1 MSTVFLTAEW
11 RSLAMLNFPIEPDA
25 LQKHT
30 PKGTEIDDW
39 EGTTYVSL
47 VAFLFLDAKVKG
59 LAIPFH
65 RNFEEINLRFYVRS
79 RGPEG
84 WRRGVVFVREVVPK
98 QAIAFLAR
106 MLYNENY
113 VACPTRSSVTVPS
126 SENAGKVEYGWRTNR
141 QWLSIGA
148 EFSGEP
154 SLPEK
159 NSLEE
164 FITEHYWGY
173 SNQRDGGT
181 VEYQVEHP
189 QWKVWEADETK
200 LDGDVVGFY
209 GPEFASAL
217 QSPPSSAFVA
227 DGSPVKVC
235 KGIRMDG
242 SASKA
247 ISLR

>member
-1 MSTVFLTAEW
+1 MPSVFLTAEW
-11 RSLAMLNFPIEPDA
+11 RHLVMLNFPIEPKA
-25 LQKHT
+25 LQMLT

-47 VAFLFLDAKVKG
+47 VAFLFLDVKVKG

-65 RNFEEINLRFYVRS
+65 RDFEEINLRFYVRS

-113 VACPTRSSVTVPS
+113 VACPTRSSVIDPS
-126 SENAGKVEYGWRTNR
+126 GDTTGSVEYGWQHDG

-154 SLPEK
+154 SLPKK

-173 SNQRDGGT
+173 STQRDGGT

-189 QWKVWEADETK
+189 QWKVWEAIAPK
-200 LDGDVVGFY
+200 MSSDVVGFY

-217 QSPPSSAFVA
+217 GNPPSSAFVA
-227 DGSPVKVC
+227 DGSAVIVRD
-235 KGIRMDG
+235 GIRMEDR
-242 SASKA
+242 ANA
-247 ISLR
+247 

>member
-1 MSTVFLTAEW
+1 
-11 RSLAMLNFPIEPDA
+11 MLNFPIEPKA
-25 LQKHT
+25 LQKLT

-47 VAFLFLDAKVKG
+47 VAFLFLETKVKG

-65 RNFEEINLRFYVRS
+65 RDFEEINLRFYVRS
-79 RGPEG
+79 RRPEG

-113 VACPTRSSVTVPS
+113 IACPTRSSVIDPS
-126 SENAGKVEYGWRTNR
+126 GDTAGSVEYGWRSDG
-141 QWLSIGA
+141 QWFSIGA

-154 SLPEK
+154 SLPKK

-173 SNQRDGGT
+173 STQRDGET

-189 QWKVWEADETK
+189 QWKVWTVSETK

-209 GPEFASAL
+209 GPEFASTL
-217 QSPPSSAFVA
+217 QSLPSSAFVA
-227 DGSPVKVC
+227 DGSPVTVRQGK
-235 KGIRMDG
+235 RLDE
-242 SASKA
+242 
-247 ISLR
+247 

>member
-1 MSTVFLTAEW
+1 MSTIFLTAEW
-11 RSLAMLNFPIEPDA
+11 RRLVMLNFPIEPKA
-25 LQKHT
+25 LQEHT
-30 PKGTEIDDW
+30 PKGTELDDW
-39 EGTTYVSL
+39 EDTVYVSL
-47 VAFLFLDAKVKG
+47 VAFLFLDTKVKG
-59 LAIPFH
+59 MTIPFH

-79 RGPEG
+79 RGPKG

-106 MLYNENY
+106 TLYNENY
-113 VACPTRSSVTVPS
+113 IACPTRSSVIDPSGDTV
-126 SENAGKVEYGWRTNR
+126 GKVEYGWRPDE

-148 EFSGEP
+148 EFLGQP

-173 SNQRDGGT
+173 STQRDGGT
-181 VEYQVEHP
+181 MEYQVEHP
-189 QWKVWEADETK
+189 QWKVWETSEATMS
-200 LDGDVVGFY
+200 GDIIEFY

-227 DGSPVKVC
+227 EGSPVTIHN
-235 KGIRMDG
+235 GNRMEDR
-242 SASKA
+242 ANA
-247 ISLR
+247 

>member
-1 MSTVFLTAEW
+1 MPSVFLTAEW
-11 RSLAMLNFPIEPDA
+11 RHLVMLNFPIEPKA
-25 LQKHT
+25 LQKLT

-47 VAFLFLDAKVKG
+47 VAFLFLETKVKG

-65 RNFEEINLRFYVRS
+65 RDFEEINLRFYVRS

-113 VACPTRSSVTVPS
+113 IACPTRSSVIDPS
-126 SENAGKVEYGWRTNR
+126 GDTAGSVEYGWRSDG

-154 SLPEK
+154 SLPKK

-173 SNQRDGGT
+173 STQRDGET

-189 QWKVWEADETK
+189 QWKVWTVSETK

-227 DGSPVKVC
+227 DGSPVTVRQGK
-235 KGIRMDG
+235 RLDE
-242 SASKA
+242 
-247 ISLR
+247 

>member
-1 MSTVFLTAEW
+1 MPSVFLTAEW
-11 RSLAMLNFPIEPDA
+11 RRLVMLNFPIEPEA

-47 VAFLFLDAKVKG
+47 VAFLFLDVKVKG

-65 RNFEEINLRFYVRS
+65 RDFEEINLRFYVRS

-113 VACPTRSSVTVPS
+113 VACPTRSSVIDPS
-126 SENAGKVEYGWRTNR
+126 GDTAGSVEYGWQHDG

-148 EFSGEP
+148 EFSGKP
-154 SLPEK
+154 SLPKK

-173 SNQRDGGT
+173 SAQRDGYT

-189 QWKVWEADETK
+189 QWKVWEVSETK

-209 GPEFASAL
+209 GPEFAAAL
-217 QSPPSSAFVA
+217 QAPPSSTFVA
-227 DGSPVKVC
+227 DGSPVTVRQGK
-235 KGIRMDG
+235 RLDE
-242 SASKA
+242 
-247 ISLR
+247 

>member
-1 MSTVFLTAEW
+1 
-11 RSLAMLNFPIEPDA
+11 MLNFPIEPKA
-25 LQKHT
+25 LQKLT

-47 VAFLFLDAKVKG
+47 VAFLFLETKVKG

-65 RNFEEINLRFYVRS
+65 RDFEEINLRFYVRS

-113 VACPTRSSVTVPS
+113 IACPTRSSVIDPS
-126 SENAGKVEYGWRTNR
+126 GDTAGSVEYGWRSNG

-154 SLPEK
+154 SLPKK

-173 SNQRDGGT
+173 STQRDGET

-189 QWKVWEADETK
+189 QWKVWTVSEIK

-209 GPEFASAL
+209 GPEFAPAL

-227 DGSPVKVC
+227 DGSPVTVRQGK
-235 KGIRMDG
+235 RLDE
-242 SASKA
+242 
-247 ISLR
+247 

>member
-1 MSTVFLTAEW
+1 MPSVFLTAEW
-11 RSLAMLNFPIEPDA
+11 RHLVMLNFPIEPKA
-25 LQKHT
+25 LQKLT

-47 VAFLFLDAKVKG
+47 VAFLFLETKVKG

-65 RNFEEINLRFYVRS
+65 RDFEEINLRFYVRS

-113 VACPTRSSVTVPS
+113 IACPTRSSVIDPS
-126 SENAGKVEYGWRTNR
+126 RETAGCVEYGWRSNG

-154 SLPEK
+154 SLPKK

-173 SNQRDGGT
+173 STQRDGET

-189 QWKVWEADETK
+189 QWKVWTVSETK

-217 QSPPSSAFVA
+217 QSLPSSAFVA
-227 DGSPVKVC
+227 DGSPVIVRQGK
-235 KGIRMDG
+235 RLDE
-242 SASKA
+242 
-247 ISLR
+247 

>member
-1 MSTVFLTAEW
+1 MSSVFLTAEW
-11 RSLAMLNFPIEPDA
+11 RRLLMLNFPIEPKA
-25 LQKHT
+25 LQKLT

-39 EGTTYVSL
+39 EGTTYLSL
-47 VAFLFLDAKVKG
+47 VAFLFLETKVKG

-65 RNFEEINLRFYVRS
+65 RDFEEINLRFYVRS

-113 VACPTRSSVTVPS
+113 VACPTRSSVIDPS
-126 SENAGKVEYGWRTNR
+126 GDTAGSVEYGWQHDG

-154 SLPEK
+154 SLPKK

-173 SNQRDGGT
+173 STQRDGET

-189 QWKVWEADETK
+189 QWKVWTVSETK

-227 DGSPVKVC
+227 DGSPVTVRQGK
-235 KGIRMDG
+235 RLDE
-242 SASKA
+242 
-247 ISLR
+247 